1 MGTEVRLIRALRL
14 RNQGLAPGARPWA
27 SAPEVARG
35 MLAMQAQDPLG
46 VLWALSVRAGG
57 PREGSATAPDRP
69 SEAMIRSDLADGRI
83 VRNRPS
89 RGTLQV
95 TAPEDLHWL
104 TDLLSVRSNVAAK
117 KRRAQLDVTEA
128 MVETVGEVLR
138 RELAG
143 GRVMTRPALVEA
155 CASAGRLLPVYCH
168 DPAADAPTRWGF
180 ARRGPH
186 RRAFLEA
193 ALDDL
198 DAALRARGSALL
210 ELHGAPGDLLP
221 ALARAVG
228 TDAVVCEAIVSGTDW
243 VFTPASTFSGAATI
257 TYTIQGWDEGVAAM
271 RVGGART
278 LIIPPEL
285 GYGARGAGGV
295 IPPNATLC
303 FEVELLDV
311 K

>member
-128 MVETVGEVLR
+128 MVETVG
-138 RELAG
+138 
-143 GRVMTRPALVEA
+143 
-155 CASAGRLLPVYCH
+155 
-168 DPAADAPTRWGF
+168 
-180 ARRGPH
+180 
-186 RRAFLEA
+186 
-193 ALDDL
+193 
-198 DAALRARGSALL
+198 
-210 ELHGAPGDLLP
+210 
-221 ALARAVG
+221 
-228 TDAVVCEAIVSGTDW
+228 
-243 VFTPASTFSGAATI
+243 
-257 TYTIQGWDEGVAAM
+257 
-271 RVGGART
+271 
-278 LIIPPEL
+278 
-285 GYGARGAGGV
+285 
-295 IPPNATLC
+295 
-303 FEVELLDV
+303 
-311 K
+311 